1 MMLCDGTVSVAVAP
15 LVAQAPGLGEQ
26 AASAIGEPK
35 FTLSIWNCTVP
46 VGIPA
51 EESTGAT
58 VAVKLIESP

>member
-1 MMLCDGTVSVAVAP
+1 MLCDGTVSVAVAP
-15 LVAQAPGLGEQ
+15 LVAQALGLEQ
-26 AASAIGEPK
+26 AASVIGEPK